1 MQGVDKTRGSGEHIV
16 PLLELYICKLQSA
29 QTQNQIQQPMNSNA
43 KNMMSRR
50 FSLAVLTPALCLLA
64 ASVARADYFST
75 VTNDHPVAYFS
86 LQDPSGSDTVADA
99 STNDFLGLV
108 NYVTQADHVTIY
120 PQLGQPGIDTN
131 AALFATST
139 GIGQGFI
146 DLPVNSIV
154 NPTTDGT
161 NGAPFSA
168 ELWVQATTGA
178 TANFEVPLD
187 DSSDFGQPP
196 PWNQSAGWNF
206 YQTQGPGSTWSYS
219 IRPNPGYVGGGAPV
233 VIGEWAHLVLTYD
246 GTDATLYVNGAQ
258 IRKDAVP
265 QFLANNGAED
275 MIVGEGPATGYA
287 PFDGYVTQ
295 VAIYNYPLSA
305 AQVSNHYAV
314 GTNEIRLIPTP
325 PSFSVQPA
333 PATTYAGVPVTFSSQ
348 ALGTAP
354 LSYHWVRQGSGPIP
368 NATNNTYTITPS
380 YPADNNAQFFVTVT
394 NIAGSTNS
402 TAATLTVLTN
412 LNINNSPFS
421 ITRRV
426 GSHAAFRVA
435 ANGAEP
441 ITYLW
446 HVVSNSVD
454 TPIPGAT
461 SDTLWLTNVQTSL
474 TGNSYYAQVTG
485 PFGAAPSSPASLTVV
500 PRTNS
505 AALSNTYS
513 AVILADNPVAFWRL
527 DESTGAT
534 NAVDDAGSFDGVYSA
549 PSGILTFGYPSGIPH
564 DTDTGIHVTNTAI
577 VTIPYALE
585 LNPVSGPWSYEFWI
599 QPTSLSGN
607 FPTPISSEGN
617 PNMGANLYGW
627 NIYQHAA
634 NVWTWNIYNGTPN
647 GSFTSEFADNPIVP
661 GTWYHMV
668 LTDDGTN
675 MVWYSNDRLV
685 FSTTAAA
692 VGFIQNGVN
701 GDPTINAGPTTLAVR
716 SDGVFGDWDGGIED
730 VAVYNYVL
738 SPLQIQNHFLNSTHV
753 SITESGG
760 KVVVTWPVGTLQ
772 SATSVAGPYSTVVGA
787 SSPYTNTPSGQVYY
801 RIQLP

>member
-1 MQGVDKTRGSGEHIV
+1 
-16 PLLELYICKLQSA
+16 
-29 QTQNQIQQPMNSNA
+29 MNPKA
-43 KNMMSRR
+43 KSMTGRR
-50 FSLAVLTPALCLLA
+50 FSLAILTPALFLLA
-64 ASVARADYFST
+64 AAAARADYFST
-75 VTNDHPVAYFS
+75 ITNDHPVAYYR
-86 LQDPSGSDTVADA
+86 LEEPNGSATVADS
-99 STNDFLGLV
+99 STNTAEGFV
-108 NYVTQADHVTIY
+108 TYITQADHVTVY
-120 PQLGQPGIDTN
+120 PQLGVPGVDTN
-131 AALFATST
+131 SALFATST
-139 GIGQGFI
+139 GIGQGNI
-146 DLPVNSIV
+146 DIFANSTI

-168 ELWVQATTGA
+168 ELWVQATTES

-196 PWNQSAGWNF
+196 PWNNSAGWNF

-219 IRPNPGYVGGGAPV
+219 IRPNPGFVGYGTATV
-233 VIGEWAHLVLTYD
+233 VVGQWAHLVLSYD
-246 GTDATLYVNGAQ
+246 GTNATFYVNGAQ
-258 IRKDAVP
+258 IRKDAIP

-275 MIVGEGPATGYA
+275 LIVGEGPATGFAAY
-287 PFDGYVTQ
+287 DGYVDE
-295 VAIYNYPLSA
+295 VALYNYPLSA
-305 AQVSNHYAV
+305 AQVLNHYNV
-314 GTNEIRLIPTP
+314 GTNEIRAIPTAP
-325 PSFSVQPA
+325 TFSVQPA

-368 NATNNTYTITPS
+368 GATGNTYTITPS
-380 YPADNNAQFFVTVT
+380 YPADNNAVFFVTVT

-402 TAATLTVLTN
+402 TTATLTVQTN
-412 LNINNSPFS
+412 LNINNNPFS

-446 HVVSNSVD
+446 HVVSNAVD
-454 TPIPGAT
+454 TAIPGST
-461 SDTLWLTNVQTSL
+461 SDTLWLTNVQTAES
-474 TGNSYYAQVTG
+474 GNSYYVQVTG
-485 PFGAAPSSPASLTVV
+485 PFGAAPSGQASLTVIA
-500 PRTNS
+500 RTNS
-505 AALSNTYS
+505 AAVSNTYS
-513 AVILADNPVAFWRL
+513 AVILADNPVAYWRL

-564 DTDTGIHVTNTAI
+564 DTDTGIHVTNSAI

-585 LNPVSGPWSYEFWI
+585 LNPVTGPWSYEFWI

-607 FPTPISSEGN
+607 FPAPISSEAN
-617 PNMGANLYGW
+617 PNMGANLFGW

-647 GSFTSEFADNPIVP
+647 GSFTSEFTDNPIVP

-675 MVWYSNDRLV
+675 MVWYSNDRFV

-701 GDPTINAGPTTLAVR
+701 GDPTVNAGPTTLAVR
-716 SDGVFGDWDGGIED
+716 SDGVFGNWDGGIED
-730 VAVYNYVL
+730 LAVYNYVL

-753 SITESGG
+753 SIVQSGG
-760 KVVVTWPVGTLQ
+760 NVVVTWPVGTLQ

-787 SSPYTNTPSGQVYY
+787 TSPYTNTPSGHTYY
-801 RIQLP
+801 RVQLP

>member
-1 MQGVDKTRGSGEHIV
+1 MNPKT
-16 PLLELYICKLQSA
+16 
-29 QTQNQIQQPMNSNA
+29 
-43 KNMMSRR
+43 KNLKRQR
-50 FSLAVLTPALCLLA
+50 ISLAILTPALCLLA
-64 ASVARADYFST
+64 ASAARADYFST
-75 VTNDHPVAYFS
+75 VTNDHPVAYYR
-86 LQDPSGSDTVADA
+86 LEEPNGSATVADS
-99 STNDFLGLV
+99 STNGAEGFV
-108 NYVTQADHVTIY
+108 TYITQADHVTVY
-120 PQLGQPGIDTN
+120 PQLGVPGIDTN
-131 AALFATST
+131 SALFATST
-139 GIGQGFI
+139 GVGQGNI
-146 DLPVNSIV
+146 DIFVNSTI

-168 ELWVQATTGA
+168 ELWVQATTES

-219 IRPNPGYVGGGAPV
+219 IRPNPGFVGYGTAAV
-233 VIGEWAHLVLTYD
+233 VVGQWAHLALSYD
-246 GTDATLYVNGAQ
+246 GTNATFYVNGVQ
-258 IRKDAVP
+258 IRKDP
-265 QFLANNGAED
+265 IPLFLANNGAED
-275 MIVGEGPATGYA
+275 LIIGEGPATGFAAY
-287 PFDGYVTQ
+287 DGYVDE
-295 VAIYNYPLSA
+295 VALYNYPLSA
-305 AQVSNHYAV
+305 AQVLNHYNV
-314 GTNEIRLIPTP
+314 GTNEIRAVPTP
-325 PSFSVQPA
+325 PSISVQPA
-333 PATTYAGVPVTFSSQ
+333 SATAYAGVPVTFSSQ

-368 NATNNTYTITPS
+368 NATNNTYTFTPS
-380 YPADNNAQFFVTVT
+380 YPADDNAMFFVTVT
-394 NIAGSTNS
+394 NVAGSTNS
-402 TAATLTVLTN
+402 TTATLTVQTN
-412 LNINNSPFS
+412 LNINYSPFS

-454 TPIPGAT
+454 TAITGAT
-461 SDTLWLTNVQTSL
+461 ADTLWLTNVQTAQS
-474 TGNSYYAQVTG
+474 GNSYYAQVTG
-485 PFGAAPSSPASLTVV
+485 PFGTAPSGTASLTVV
-500 PRTNS
+500 ARTNS
-505 AALSNTYS
+505 ALTNAYS
-513 AVILADNPVAFWRL
+513 RVVLADNPVAFWRL

-534 NAVDDAGSFDGVYSA
+534 NALDDAGSFDGSYQA
-549 PSGILTFGYPSGIPH
+549 PSGILTFGYPSGVPQ
-564 DTDTGIHVTNTAI
+564 DTDTAIHVTNTAI

-607 FPTPISSEGN
+607 FPTPISSEAN
-617 PNMGANLYGW
+617 PNMGANLFGW

-634 NVWTWNIYNGTPN
+634 NVWTWNIYNGTLN

-675 MVWYSNDRLV
+675 MAWYSNDRLV

-701 GDPTINAGPTTLAVR
+701 GDPTVNAGPTTLAVR
-716 SDGVFGDWDGGIED
+716 SDGVFGDWDGGIQD

-738 SPLQIQNHFLNSTHV
+738 SPAQIQNHFLNTTHV
-753 SITESGG
+753 SITESSGG
-760 KVVVTWPVGTLQ
+760 QVVVTWPAGTLL
-772 SATSVAGPYSTVVGA
+772 SATSVGGPYTTVVGA
-787 SSPYTNTPSGQVYY
+787 TSPYTNNPVGQKYY
-801 RIQLP
+801 RVQLQ

>member
-1 MQGVDKTRGSGEHIV
+1 MNPKT
-16 PLLELYICKLQSA
+16 
-29 QTQNQIQQPMNSNA
+29 
-43 KNMMSRR
+43 KNMTGRR

-64 ASVARADYFST
+64 ASAARADYFST
-75 VTNDHPVAYFS
+75 ITNDHPVAYYH
-86 LQDPSGSDTVADA
+86 LEEPNGSTTVADS
-99 STNDFLGLV
+99 STNGSSGFV
-108 NYVTQADHVTIY
+108 TYVTQADNVTVY
-120 PQLGQPGIDTN
+120 PQLGVPGVDTN
-131 AALFATST
+131 AALFAIST
-139 GIGQGFI
+139 GPGQGHI
-146 DLPVNSIV
+146 DIPVNSTI

-168 ELWVQATTGA
+168 ELWVQATTDA
-178 TANFEVPLD
+178 TNFFVPLD
-187 DSSDFGQPP
+187 DSSDFGQPA
-196 PWNQSAGWNF
+196 PWNNSAGWNF

-219 IRPNPGYVGGGAPV
+219 IRPNPGFVGAGTNV
-233 VIGEWAHLVLTYD
+233 VVVGQWAHLVLTYN
-246 GTDATLYVNGAQ
+246 GTNASFYVNGVLS
-258 IRKDAVP
+258 RVDAIP

-275 MIVGEGPATGYA
+275 LIVGEGPATGFLPYN
-287 PFDGYVTQ
+287 GYVDE
-295 VAIYNYPLSA
+295 VALYNYPLSA
-305 AQVSNHYAV
+305 AQVANHYTV
-314 GTNEIRLIPTP
+314 GTNEIRAVPTA
-325 PSFSVQPA
+325 PSISVQPA
-333 PATTYAGVPVTFSSQ
+333 ASATTYAGVPVTFSSQ

-380 YPADNNAQFFVTVT
+380 FPADNNAVFFVTVT

-402 TAATLTVLTN
+402 TTATLTVQTN

-435 ANGAEP
+435 ANGALP

-454 TPIPGAT
+454 TAITGAT
-461 SDTLWLTNVQTSL
+461 ADTLWLTNIQLSL

-485 PFGAAPSSPASLTVV
+485 PFGNAPSSPASLTVIA
-500 PRTNS
+500 RTNS
-505 AALSNTYS
+505 ALSNAYS
-513 AVILADNPVAFWRL
+513 TVVLADNPVAFWRL

-534 NAVDDAGSFDGVYSA
+534 NALDDAGSFDGAYQA
-549 PSGILTFGYPSGIPH
+549 PSGILTFGYPSGVPH
-564 DTDTGIHVTNTAI
+564 DTDTAIHVTNTAI

-585 LNPVSGPWSYEFWI
+585 LNPVTGPWSYEFWI

-617 PNMGANLYGW
+617 PNLGVNLFGW

-634 NVWTWNIYNGTPN
+634 NVWPWNIYNGGPN

-675 MVWYSNDRLV
+675 MVWYSNNRLV

-716 SDGVFGDWDGGIED
+716 SDGVFGDWDGGIQD

-738 SPLQIQNHFLNSTHV
+738 SPAQIQNHFLNTTHV
-753 SITESGG
+753 SITQSGG
-760 KVVVTWPVGTLQ
+760 KVVVTWPAGTLQ
-772 SATSVAGPYSTVVGA
+772 SATTVTGPYSTVVGA
-787 SSPYTNTPSGQVYY
+787 TSPYTNTPSGQKYY
-801 RIQLP
+801 RVQLQ